1 MIWFYGVNLS
11 VAVAVG
17 FIALFGMAIETA
29 MLMTIY
35 LNEAMQRL
43 VAEKGN
49 SRDTITPADLF
60 LKIPFLTTFCLCF
73 AARATAQ
80 NLLPLDSVLDRIER
94 LHPALQATDAR
105 GREFDVVAKGAVT
118 LPPPQVGGGMWMTAY
133 NPARW
138 SEGMGAVMVS
148 AQQMFP
154 NRKMQQ
160 AEGRYMSAMSGMQ
173 AAEKGVMRNML
184 FAEAKTAYF
193 DWLVLEK
200 KIAVLEESK
209 RALRL
214 LIESAEQ
221 RFQYNREKLGSIYKA
236 KTELA
241 DLDRMQ
247 AMYSGEIRRQRA
259 MLATLMQ
266 LDPASVFEIDTLMPS
281 GPALVPPLP
290 DTSRIAARSDFQ
302 AIETNFRI
310 ARLEQE
316 WQRSKLKPEYG
327 LRFDHMFAFGGQPW
341 QFSLMGMVTVPIA
354 PWANKDIK
362 AKIEGIEHRLTAFE
376 LDKAALANQI
386 RGALSEQLVM
396 MQTLQTQIALRRRHH
411 PKPTQTFSEYPARL
425 GTEYRRVVY
434 GARCLAGTKNE
445 PPGPIR
451 PAATIASIKSE
462 L

>member
-1 MIWFYGVNLS
+1 MKRYI
-11 VAVAVG
+11 
-17 FIALFGMAIETA
+17 
-29 MLMTIY
+29 
-35 LNEAMQRL
+35 
-43 VAEKGN
+43 
-49 SRDTITPADLF
+49 F
-60 LKIPFLTTFCLCF
+60 LKIPFLVTFCLCF
-73 AARATAQ
+73 AARVTAQ

-105 GREFDVVAKGAVT
+105 GREFDVVSKGVVT
-118 LPPPQVGGGMWMTAY
+118 LPPPQVGGGLWMTAY

-173 AAEKGVMRNML
+173 ATEKGVMRNML

-200 KIAVLEESK
+200 KFAVLEESK

-247 AMYSGEIRRQRA
+247 AMYAGEIRRQRA

-266 LDPASVFEIDTLMPS
+266 LDPASAFEIDTILPT

-362 AKIEGIEHRLTAFE
+362 AKIEGIEHRLAAFE

-396 MQTLQTQIALRRRHH
+396 MQTLQTQIARYDDDIFPNQRKRFQSTLLAWEQNTDELFMVLDAWLEL
-411 PKPTQTFSEYPARL
+411 KMSRL
-425 GTEYRRVVY
+425 SQLDLLQQLLQSKVNYEKELEYR
-434 GARCLAGTKNE
+434 
-445 PPGPIR
+445 
-451 PAATIASIKSE
+451 
-462 L
+462 